1 MSAPPSPRG
10 ADADP
15 PVPEPTLL
23 EALTPAVAEG
33 GPLPL
38 AFALARSRQ
47 VPVAKMRWD
56 ASEAYRARI
65 FNCLPAWKPI
75 TRCFPDE

>member
-1 MSAPPSPRG
+1 MSAPPPPRG
-10 ADADP
+10 AADA
-15 PVPEPTLL
+15 PEPTLL